1 MKQTV
6 VLMLTALLLAPLAT
20 LHAAEAPKI
29 VAPVGG
35 AEVAQAGSSVLNPV
49 DDAQFSRLG
58 QVASRNAFERGNVF
72 HRKDLEAVINRSE
85 PLGLTSAPTGK
96 AILSDEEFQRRVK
109 AATLAVFILSEAMLK
124 ANEGAKLGTA
134 FLVQEGVV
142 ATCFHAFK
150 NLGETFAAVAVTASG
165 KTVNVSKILAVY
177 PSEDLILLQVEGAGK
192 EFLPLRSDAP
202 AGQRVRAIGHP
213 LNKFFFTIEGTIGRY
228 AYKVGTASEKHVRMN
243 LMIDS
248 IGGFSGAAV
257 LDSSGNAVGMLD
269 SFDSLSAGDN
279 KYQVQS
285 AIPAA
290 TILAHFT
297 QPFKGKM
304 SPEAIDAVLKPE
316 KVKGG
321 NTVVDIHNIT
331 TRNSKGIAVSEVRSD
346 DPTHFELHI
355 EDASGK
361 EIARGNPSAA
371 LRESL
376 PDWARRLYDVNVKD
390 AEAKVQSVLQ
400 SNAPQPSKAP

>member
-1 MKQTV
+1 M
-6 VLMLTALLLAPLAT
+6 
-20 LHAAEAPKI
+20 
-29 VAPVGG
+29 
-35 AEVAQAGSSVLNPV
+35 

-72 HRKDLEAVINRSE
+72 HRKDMEAVMNRPE

-96 AILSDEEFQRRVK
+96 AILSDEELQRRVK
-109 AATLAVFILSEAMLK
+109 TATLAVFISSEDMFK
-124 ANEGAKLGTA
+124 ANAGAKLGTA
-134 FLVQEGVV
+134 FLVQEGVA

-150 NLGETFAAVAVTASG
+150 NLGETFAAVAVTSSG
-165 KTVNVSKILAVY
+165 KTVNVTKILAVY

-192 EFLPLRSDAP
+192 EFLPLRTDAP
-202 AGQRVRAIGHP
+202 AGLRVRAIGHP

-248 IGGFSGAAV
+248 AGGFSGAAV
-257 LDSSGNAVGMLD
+257 LDSAGNAVGMLD
-269 SFDSLSAGDN
+269 SIDYLPAGEN

-290 TILAHFT
+290 TILARFT
-297 QPFKGKM
+297 QPFRGKM
-304 SPEAIDAVLKPE
+304 SPEAIDAVLKPD

-321 NTVVDIHNIT
+321 NTVVDTHNIT

-346 DPTHFELHI
+346 DPTHFEIHI
-355 EDASGK
+355 EDAAGK
-361 EIARGNPSAA
+361 EIARGIPSAA

-376 PDWARRLYDVNVKD
+376 PDWARRLYDVNIKD

-400 SNAPQPSKAP
+400 SNDPQPGKGAETPPEQKSK